1 MKIQI
6 LCLFACFGLIFLSQP
21 NPTSGLPTP
30 TGDQLT
36 FAEISVKDLL
46 KKGVAIPKEVISN
59 VGNFFANLESK
70 VNFAREEIEQL
81 ERFCEENE
89 VRNFDL
95 TSSYWNEY
103 YPIRTDLRQTR
114 EQLRSLAR
122 KTVKFGEEMEVY
134 FNSALANDRKLKLA
148 MNKLKV
154 FLKSSGEILEA
165 ANIQY
170 QSALAKLEAFLPNF
184 KNFEIEMT
192 KLTSYDDATY
202 KKWEAEI
209 RGSVYG
215 GTAAGT
221 VACGLAGLADIAL
234 LGVCSAIYNSVAWP
248 AAVASVEITIAA
260 YKAQFEAA
268 QSLGVRLVRSF
279 KELEGQLDQS
289 IKFLEQEIDIINE
302 WEEVV
307 DNAENNIDSIPLDEV
322 PTLSQIF
329 IGDIADLKRVAKKFL
344 DRPFAI
350 FER

>member
-1 MKIQI
+1 MGILKLRLSTTSSKESYSQLCTPSFSLTDLRTMKIQI

-36 FAEISVKDLL
+36 FAEISVKDLI

-103 YPIRTDLRQTR
+103 YPIRTNLRQTR

-148 MNKLKV
+148 MNKLK
-154 FLKSSGEILEA
+154 
-165 ANIQY
+165 
-170 QSALAKLEAFLPNF
+170 
-184 KNFEIEMT
+184 
-192 KLTSYDDATY
+192 SYDDATY

-260 YKAQFEAA
+260 YKAQFEEA